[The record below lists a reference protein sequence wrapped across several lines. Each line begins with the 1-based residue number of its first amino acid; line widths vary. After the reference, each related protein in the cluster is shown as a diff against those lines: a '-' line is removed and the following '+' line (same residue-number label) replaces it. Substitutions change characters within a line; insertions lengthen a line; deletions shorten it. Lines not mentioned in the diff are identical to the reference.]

1 MTGQLTV
8 SSLHSCSS
16 SCWGATLLC
25 VCVPW
30 LQALEK
36 TPKPSLSEPD
46 ISPRQVDWGCE
57 GGVTLPLAHPP
68 LPPESIPSTGQTSAG
83 ALRGHS
89 PLWYDD
95 MGDDILKLLIAR
107 ANFYDKA
114 IRLVHVGVE
123 LVVGVGL
130 AVRGGDLL

>member
-1 MTGQLTV
+1 MYVPCLQV
-8 SSLHSCSS
+8 VER
-16 SCWGATLLC
+16 TL
-25 VCVPW
+25 
-30 LQALEK
+30 
-36 TPKPSLSEPD
+36 KPSLSEPD

-68 LPPESIPSTGQTSAG
+68 LPPKSMPSTGIAANVLGQPQTSAG

-89 PLWYDD
+89 PLWYND

-123 LVVGVGL
+123 LAVGWGWCICI
-130 AVRGGDLL
+130 